1 MLAQIARHGHF
12 DLEID
17 AKGDL
22 EIDGHHT
29 VEDVGWVLGQA
40 LREALGDRRGIVR
53 FGHAY
58 VPLDEALTRVVIDLS
73 GRPYL
78 VYKAEFNFA
87 RIGDLQTE
95 LIEEFLKAFVQEGR
109 FNLHV
114 ENLYGRNQH
123 HIAETI
129 FKATAR
135 ALHIA
140 TRVEHAEIPST
151 KGVLC
156 TAERRN
162 NLATGVSPW
171 TLTKK
176 ATAPK
181 GRQNPKASVA
191 PTGLMFLDLN
201 PRACARGYGCIARC
215 AS

>member
-1 MLAQIARHGHF
+1 MDPRLATKSRKTNETDIRVSLNLDGTGDHRISTGIPFFDHMLAQLARHGHF
-12 DLEID
+12 DLDIE

-78 VYKAEFNFA
+78 VYKAEFKSA
-87 RIGDLQTE
+87 RVGDLQTE

-114 ENLYGRNQH
+114 ESLYGKNQH

-135 ALHIA
+135 ALHTA
-140 TRVEHAEIPST
+140 TRVAHSEIPST
-151 KGVLC
+151 KGVL
-156 TAERRN
+156 
-162 NLATGVSPW
+162 
-171 TLTKK
+171 
-176 ATAPK
+176 
-181 GRQNPKASVA
+181 
-191 PTGLMFLDLN
+191 
-201 PRACARGYGCIARC
+201 
-215 AS
+215 

>member
-1 MLAQIARHGHF
+1 MDARIATKSRKTNETDIRVSLNLDGKGDHQIATGIPFFDHMLAQIARHGHF
-12 DLEID
+12 DLEIEG
-17 AKGDL
+17 KGDL

-78 VYKAEFNFA
+78 VYKAEFKSP

-95 LIEEFLKAFVQEGR
+95 LIEEFLKALVQEGR

-135 ALHIA
+135 ALYTA
-140 TRVEHAEIPST
+140 TRVEHAQIPST
-151 KGVLC
+151 KGVL
-156 TAERRN
+156 
-162 NLATGVSPW
+162 
-171 TLTKK
+171 
-176 ATAPK
+176 
-181 GRQNPKASVA
+181 
-191 PTGLMFLDLN
+191 
-201 PRACARGYGCIARC
+201 
-215 AS
+215 

>member
-1 MLAQIARHGHF
+1 MDPRQTTKSRKTNETDIRVSLNLDGAGEHRIATGIPFFDHMLAQIARHGHF
-12 DLEID
+12 DIEIQ

-40 LREALGDRRGIVR
+40 LRETLGDGRGIVR

-78 VYKAEFNFA
+78 VYKAEFKSP

-95 LIEEFLKAFVQEGR
+95 LIEEFLKALVQEGR

-135 ALHIA
+135 ALHTA
-140 TRVEHAEIPST
+140 TRVEHSQIPST
-151 KGVLC
+151 KGVL
-156 TAERRN
+156 
-162 NLATGVSPW
+162 
-171 TLTKK
+171 
-176 ATAPK
+176 
-181 GRQNPKASVA
+181 
-191 PTGLMFLDLN
+191 
-201 PRACARGYGCIARC
+201 
-215 AS
+215 

>member
-1 MLAQIARHGHF
+1 MEPRKTTKFRKTNETDIRVSLDLDGTGEYRIETGIPFFDHMLAQIARHGHF
-12 DLEID
+12 DLEIE

-40 LREALGDRRGIVR
+40 LREALGERRGIVR
-53 FGHAY
+53 FGHTY

-78 VYKAEFNFA
+78 VYKAEFKSA

-95 LIEEFLKAFVQEGR
+95 LIEEFLKALVQEGR

-129 FKATAR
+129 FKATAL
-135 ALHIA
+135 ALHAA
-140 TRVEHAEIPST
+140 TRVEHSQIPST
-151 KGVLC
+151 KGAL
-156 TAERRN
+156 
-162 NLATGVSPW
+162 
-171 TLTKK
+171 
-176 ATAPK
+176 
-181 GRQNPKASVA
+181 
-191 PTGLMFLDLN
+191 
-201 PRACARGYGCIARC
+201 
-215 AS
+215 

>member
-1 MLAQIARHGHF
+1 MEPRTSTKSRKTNETDIRVNLNLDGTGEHKIATGIPFFDHMLAQIARHGHF

-40 LREALGDRRGIVR
+40 LRDALGDRRGITR

-78 VYKAEFNFA
+78 VYKADFKA
-87 RIGDLQTE
+87 TRVGDLQTE
-95 LIEEFLKAFVQEGR
+95 LIEEFLKALVQEGR

-135 ALHIA
+135 ALHTA
-140 TRVEHAEIPST
+140 TRVQHSQIPST
-151 KGVLC
+151 KGVL
-156 TAERRN
+156 
-162 NLATGVSPW
+162 
-171 TLTKK
+171 
-176 ATAPK
+176 
-181 GRQNPKASVA
+181 
-191 PTGLMFLDLN
+191 
-201 PRACARGYGCIARC
+201 
-215 AS
+215 

>member
-1 MLAQIARHGHF
+1 MDPRITTKSRKTNETDIRVSLNLDGTGEHRIATGIPFFDHMLSQIARHGHF

-78 VYKAEFNFA
+78 VYKAEFKSP

-95 LIEEFLKAFVQEGR
+95 LIEEFLKALVQEGR

-135 ALHIA
+135 ALHVA
-140 TRVEHAEIPST
+140 TRVEHSEIPST
-151 KGVLC
+151 KGVL
-156 TAERRN
+156 
-162 NLATGVSPW
+162 
-171 TLTKK
+171 
-176 ATAPK
+176 
-181 GRQNPKASVA
+181 
-191 PTGLMFLDLN
+191 
-201 PRACARGYGCIARC
+201 
-215 AS
+215 

>member
-1 MLAQIARHGHF
+1 MDARIATKSRKTNETDIRVSLNLDGKGDHQIATGIPFFDHMLAQLARHGHF
-12 DLEID
+12 DVEIE

-78 VYKAEFNFA
+78 VYKAEFKSP

-95 LIEEFLKAFVQEGR
+95 LIEEFLKALVQEGR

-135 ALHIA
+135 ALYSA
-140 TRVEHAEIPST
+140 TRVEHAQIPST
-151 KGVLC
+151 KGVL
-156 TAERRN
+156 
-162 NLATGVSPW
+162 
-171 TLTKK
+171 
-176 ATAPK
+176 
-181 GRQNPKASVA
+181 
-191 PTGLMFLDLN
+191 
-201 PRACARGYGCIARC
+201 
-215 AS
+215 

>member
-1 MLAQIARHGHF
+1 MDARIATKSRKTNETDIRVSLNLDGKGDHQIATGIPFFDHMLAQIARHGHL
-12 DLEID
+12 DLEIE

-29 VEDVGWVLGQA
+29 VEDVGWVFGQA

-78 VYKAEFNFA
+78 VYKAEFKSP

-95 LIEEFLKAFVQEGR
+95 LIEEFLKALVQEGR

-135 ALHIA
+135 ALYTA
-140 TRVEHAEIPST
+140 TRVEHAQIPST
-151 KGVLC
+151 KGVL
-156 TAERRN
+156 
-162 NLATGVSPW
+162 
-171 TLTKK
+171 
-176 ATAPK
+176 
-181 GRQNPKASVA
+181 
-191 PTGLMFLDLN
+191 
-201 PRACARGYGCIARC
+201 
-215 AS
+215 

>member
-1 MLAQIARHGHF
+1 MDPRKATKSRKTNETEIRVSLNLDGTGEYQIGTGIPFFDHMLAQLARHGHF
-12 DLEID
+12 DLEIS

-40 LREALGDRRGIVR
+40 FREAGGDRRGIVR
-53 FGHAY
+53 FANAY

-78 VYKAEFNFA
+78 VYKVEFRA
-87 RIGDLQTE
+87 TRIGDLQTE

-135 ALHIA
+135 ALHVA
-140 TRVEHAEIPST
+140 TRVEHTQVPST
-151 KGVLC
+151 KGVL
-156 TAERRN
+156 
-162 NLATGVSPW
+162 
-171 TLTKK
+171 
-176 ATAPK
+176 
-181 GRQNPKASVA
+181 
-191 PTGLMFLDLN
+191 
-201 PRACARGYGCIARC
+201 
-215 AS
+215 

>member
-1 MLAQIARHGHF
+1 MPARTAEKSRKTNETDIRVVLNLDGTGTHRIATGIPFFDHMLAQIARHGHF

-29 VEDVGWVLGQA
+29 VEDTGWVLGQA
-40 LREALGDRRGIVR
+40 LRDALGDRRGIVR

-78 VYKAEFNFA
+78 VYRAEFKA
-87 RIGDLQTE
+87 TRVGDLQTE

-109 FNLHV
+109 LNLHV

-135 ALHIA
+135 ALYTA
-140 TRVEHAEIPST
+140 TRVEHSEIPST
-151 KGVLC
+151 KGVL
-156 TAERRN
+156 
-162 NLATGVSPW
+162 
-171 TLTKK
+171 
-176 ATAPK
+176 
-181 GRQNPKASVA
+181 
-191 PTGLMFLDLN
+191 
-201 PRACARGYGCIARC
+201 
-215 AS
+215 

>member
-1 MLAQIARHGHF
+1 MTARIVSKARTTKETEIRVTLNLDGSGQYDIQTGIPFFDHMLAQLARHGSL
-12 DLEID
+12 DLTIS

-40 LREALGDRRGIVR
+40 LHEALGDRRGIVR

-58 VPLDEALTRVVIDLS
+58 VPLDEALSRVVIDLS

-78 VYKAEFNFA
+78 VYKAEFRVP

-95 LIEEFLKAFVQEGR
+95 LIEEFLKAFVQEGK

-114 ENLYGRNQH
+114 ENVYGRNQH

-135 ALHIA
+135 ALHTA
-140 TRVEHAEIPST
+140 TRVTGGVDVPST
-151 KGVLC
+151 KGVL
-156 TAERRN
+156 
-162 NLATGVSPW
+162 
-171 TLTKK
+171 
-176 ATAPK
+176 
-181 GRQNPKASVA
+181 
-191 PTGLMFLDLN
+191 
-201 PRACARGYGCIARC
+201 
-215 AS
+215 

>member
-1 MLAQIARHGHF
+1 MMEARQSTRTRKTNETEIRISLNLDGNGQHHIATGIPFFDHMLTQIARHGHF

-29 VEDVGWVLGQA
+29 VEDVGLVLGQA
-40 LREALGDRRGIVR
+40 LREALGDRRGITR

-78 VYKAEFNFA
+78 IYKVEFKSA

-95 LIEEFLKAFVQEGR
+95 LIEEFLKALVQEGR
-109 FNLHV
+109 LNLHV

-151 KGVLC
+151 KGVL
-156 TAERRN
+156 
-162 NLATGVSPW
+162 
-171 TLTKK
+171 
-176 ATAPK
+176 
-181 GRQNPKASVA
+181 
-191 PTGLMFLDLN
+191 
-201 PRACARGYGCIARC
+201 
-215 AS
+215 

>member
-1 MLAQIARHGHF
+1 MNPRKATKSRKTNETEIRVSLDLDGSGEYKIGTGIPFFDHMLAQLARHGYF

-29 VEDVGWVLGQA
+29 VEDVGLVLGQA
-40 LREALGDRRGIVR
+40 LQEAEGDRRGITR

-78 VYKAEFNFA
+78 IYKAEFKTP
-87 RIGDLQTE
+87 RLGDLQTE

-135 ALHIA
+135 ALHMA
-140 TRVEHAEIPST
+140 TRVQYATIPST
-151 KGVLC
+151 KGVL
-156 TAERRN
+156 
-162 NLATGVSPW
+162 
-171 TLTKK
+171 
-176 ATAPK
+176 
-181 GRQNPKASVA
+181 
-191 PTGLMFLDLN
+191 
-201 PRACARGYGCIARC
+201 
-215 AS
+215 

>member
-1 MLAQIARHGHF
+1 MDARIATKSRKTNETDIRVSLNLDGKGDHQIATGIPFFDHMLAQIARHGHF
-12 DLEID
+12 DLEIE

-40 LREALGDRRGIVR
+40 LREALGDGRGIVR

-78 VYKAEFNFA
+78 VYKAEFKSP

-95 LIEEFLKAFVQEGR
+95 LIEEFLKALVQEGR

-135 ALHIA
+135 ALYSA
-140 TRVEHAEIPST
+140 TRVEHAQIPST
-151 KGVLC
+151 KGVL
-156 TAERRN
+156 
-162 NLATGVSPW
+162 
-171 TLTKK
+171 
-176 ATAPK
+176 
-181 GRQNPKASVA
+181 
-191 PTGLMFLDLN
+191 
-201 PRACARGYGCIARC
+201 
-215 AS
+215 

>member
-1 MLAQIARHGHF
+1 MNPRKATRSRKTNETEIRVSLNLDGSGEYKIGTGIPFFDHMLAQLARHGHF

-29 VEDVGWVLGQA
+29 VEDVGLVLGQA
-40 LREALGDRRGIVR
+40 LQEAEGDRLGIVR

-78 VYKAEFNFA
+78 VYKAEFKTP

-135 ALHIA
+135 ALHTA
-140 TRVEHAEIPST
+140 TRVEHTQIPST
-151 KGVLC
+151 KGVL
-156 TAERRN
+156 
-162 NLATGVSPW
+162 
-171 TLTKK
+171 
-176 ATAPK
+176 
-181 GRQNPKASVA
+181 
-191 PTGLMFLDLN
+191 
-201 PRACARGYGCIARC
+201 
-215 AS
+215 

>member
-1 MLAQIARHGHF
+1 MDARIATKSRKTNETDIRVSLNLDGKGDHQIVTGIPFFDHMLAQIARHGHF
-12 DLEID
+12 DLEIE

-78 VYKAEFNFA
+78 VYKAEFKSP

-95 LIEEFLKAFVQEGR
+95 LIEEFLKALVQEGR

-135 ALHIA
+135 ALYSA
-140 TRVEHAEIPST
+140 TRVEHAQIPST
-151 KGVLC
+151 KGVL
-156 TAERRN
+156 
-162 NLATGVSPW
+162 
-171 TLTKK
+171 
-176 ATAPK
+176 
-181 GRQNPKASVA
+181 
-191 PTGLMFLDLN
+191 
-201 PRACARGYGCIARC
+201 
-215 AS
+215 